1 MPECLCFQSIT
12 SRTDYYANS
21 VDSFAVLPQ
30 FSQHV
35 GSGRPG
41 LWSELVLP
49 DQSRDRRRMGI
60 GADQHRSAHD
70 RSGGRRCASGCLP
83 AGFRSSSGAGG
94 RGGCLHSV
102 GRNGGNKYGRSAGQA
117 CGERTDLRI
126 TEPLTRTAIDLINS
140 IFSRPQSGV
149 AANARCITRP
159 QLELLRRLIGED
171 EEGGAMQSHYAEP
184 G

>member
-1 MPECLCFQSIT
+1 M
-12 SRTDYYANS
+12 RTRWILSQFYRNS
-21 VDSFAVLPQ
+21 VNMLVPVA
-30 FSQHV
+30 
-35 GSGRPG
+35 PG
-41 LWSELVLP
+41 YGANWFCPTNPATEDGWALVLISIDP
-49 DQSRDRRRMGI
+49 HTI
-60 GADQHRSAHD
+60 EAA
-70 RSGGRRCASGCLP
+70 
-83 AGFRSSSGAGG
+83 AGDVRLVAC